1 MLGKLIKHEYK
12 QTGKTMLP
20 MLGAVLVLAGLT
32 KISMFIG
39 DMTTARFQSESMQY
53 GVFSFITDLLSAIT
67 IFAFIAAM
75 AAIVILSVT
84 RFYKNMLGD
93 EGYLMFT
100 LPVSAQQHIF
110 AKLLVAFSW
119 TLAGIVVCAGA
130 VWLFVGDSFPQSNDS
145 IFTLI
150 GQAAQEYGS
159 GIYLMPVMLMLAL
172 FMGIFVTYLQFYTAI
187 SIGGQW
193 QQTRLVASVV
203 SYVGINVILQT
214 LSAVGFWIFGM
225 IAFSN
230 QNNVTAVIN
239 TFALDPVLMFNT
251 VFGCISLVLAALCVI
266 YFFITRWLLSKKL
279 NLA

>member
-67 IFAFIAAM
+67 I
-75 AAIVILSVT
+75 
-84 RFYKNMLGD
+84 YKNMLGD

-159 GIYLMPVMLMLAL
+159 GIYLMPVMLTLAL

-230 QNNVTAVIN
+230 QNNVMAVIN

-251 VFGCISLVLAALCVI
+251 VFGGISLVLAALCVI